1 MCGIAGTYG
10 YGADTERIARRMSG
24 ALAHR
29 GPDGEG
35 LFVDGEA
42 GLAHR
47 RLAIIDREHG
57 AQPMTTADGRYTIV
71 YNGKTLKMKRSGL
84 NQFESSQIRK
94 LMLILKLMATKH

>member
-35 LFVDGEA
+35 LFVDG
-42 GLAHR
+42 
-47 RLAIIDREHG
+47 
-57 AQPMTTADGRYTIV
+57 
-71 YNGKTLKMKRSGL
+71 
-84 NQFESSQIRK
+84 
-94 LMLILKLMATKH
+94 